1 MTITVTQIC
10 FDTAVEIDKE
20 EGALKDRD
28 FSYDRFIRPNEG
40 QMTRVVWRIFRNPED
55 AEDTLQNALST
66 IWKKRRLVCTH
77 PNPKA
82 LILKI
87 CINAAYDML
96 RKSRRRRK
104 HEEHTTLHLYTR
116 QEEDKPELTSSLAAS
131 QTNALD
137 QLMQKETERE
147 ILEAIG
153 RLPRKQ
159 AVAVLMRIV
168 KEQPYEVIAQV
179 MGCSESTVRI
189 HVARGRARLNKWLA
203 HLNPYPPGEV
213 SK

>member
-10 FDTAVEIDKE
+10 FDDVLKADKE
-20 EGALKDRD
+20 ESALTDRD

-40 QMTRVVWRIFRNPED
+40 QMTRVVWRIVRNPED
-55 AEDTLQNALST
+55 AEDTLQDALST
-66 IWKKRRLVCTH
+66 IWKKRRLVCGH
-77 PNPKA
+77 PNPRA

-96 RKSRRRRK
+96 RKRRRRRK
-104 HEEHTTLHLYTR
+104 HEKSSTLHLHS
-116 QEEDKPELTSSLAAS
+116 QQEDKPDLANPVTASHTS
-131 QTNALD
+131 ALD
-137 QLMQKETERE
+137 QLVQEETEGE

-168 KEQPYEVIAQV
+168 KEQPYEVIAQA

-189 HVARGRARLNKWLA
+189 HVARGRARLNNWLA
-203 HLNPYPPGEV
+203 HLNPHPPGEV

>member
-10 FDTAVEIDKE
+10 FDNAAEIDKE

-28 FSYDRFIRPNEG
+28 FSYDRFIRPHEG
-40 QMTRVVWRIFRNPED
+40 QMTRVVWRIVRNPED
-55 AEDTLQNALST
+55 AEDTLQDALST

-77 PNPKA
+77 PNPRA

-87 CINAAYDML
+87 CINAAYDTL
-96 RKSRRRRK
+96 RKRHRRRK
-104 HEEHTTLHLYTR
+104 HEEPTTLHQYTK
-116 QEEDKPELTSSLAAS
+116 QEDKPELTNSLTAS
-131 QTNALD
+131 HTSALD
-137 QLMQKETERE
+137 KLVQKETERE

-153 RLPRKQ
+153 RLPRNQ

-168 KEQPYEVIAQV
+168 KEQSYDVIAQA

>member
-1 MTITVTQIC
+1 MTITVTRSC
-10 FDTAVEIDKE
+10 LDKPAEIAKE

-40 QMTRVVWRIFRNPED
+40 QMTRVVWRIVRDPED
-55 AEDTLQNALST
+55 AEDTLQDALST
-66 IWKKRRLVCTH
+66 IWKKRGLVCVH
-77 PNPKA
+77 PNPRA

-87 CINAAYDML
+87 CINAAYDTL
-96 RKSRRRRK
+96 RKRSRRRK
-104 HEEHTTLHLYTR
+104 HEEPTTLHLYT
-116 QEEDKPELTSSLAAS
+116 QQEDKPGLTHSLAAS
-131 QTNALD
+131 HTGALD
-137 QLMQKETERE
+137 KLVQKETEGE

-168 KEQPYEVIAQV
+168 REQPYEVIAQA

-203 HLNPYPPGEV
+203 HLNPHPPGEV

>member
-10 FDTAVEIDKE
+10 FDDAVKFAKE
-20 EGALKDRD
+20 EGALTDRD

-40 QMTRVVWRIFRNPED
+40 QMTRVVWRIVRNAED
-55 AEDTLQNALST
+55 AEDTLQDALST

-77 PNPKA
+77 PNPRA

-87 CINAAYDML
+87 CINAAYDTL
-96 RKSRRRRK
+96 RKRRRRRK
-104 HEEHTTLHLYTR
+104 HEEPTALHLYS
-116 QEEDKPELTSSLAAS
+116 QQEDKPDLTNSLTAS
-131 QTNALD
+131 HTSALD
-137 QLMQKETERE
+137 QLVQTETERE

-153 RLPRKQ
+153 RLPRNQ

-168 KEQPYEVIAQV
+168 KEQPYEVIAQA

-189 HVARGRARLNKWLA
+189 HVARGRARLSNWLA
-203 HLNPYPPGEV
+203 HLNPHPPGEV

>member
-1 MTITVTQIC
+1 MTITVTQG
-10 FDTAVEIDKE
+10 FHDSEFKTDTE
-20 EGALKDRD
+20 ESALKERD
-28 FSYDRFIRPNEG
+28 FSYNRIIRPYEG
-40 QMTRVVWRIFRNPED
+40 LMTRAVWRILRDPED
-55 AEDTLQNALST
+55 AEDALQDALST

-77 PNPKA
+77 PNPRA

-87 CINAAYDML
+87 CIDAAYDTL
-96 RKSRRRRK
+96 RKRRRRRK
-104 HEEHTTLHLYTR
+104 HEEPTTLHYYSR
-116 QEEDKPELTSSLAAS
+116 GEDKSGLTHS
-131 QTNALD
+131 QAVSHTSALD
-137 QLMQKETERE
+137 TLVQKETERE

-153 RLPRKQ
+153 RLPRNQ

-168 KEQPYEVIAQV
+168 KEQPYELIAQA

-203 HLNPYPPGEV
+203 HLNPLPRGEV

>member
-10 FDTAVEIDKE
+10 FDNALEIEKE
-20 EGALKDRD
+20 ESALKDGD
-28 FSYDRFIRPNEG
+28 FSYDRFIRPHEG
-40 QMTRVVWRIFRNPED
+40 QMTRLVWRIVRNPED
-55 AEDTLQNALST
+55 AEDTLQDALST

-77 PNPKA
+77 PNPRA

-87 CINAAYDML
+87 CIDAAYDTL
-96 RKSRRRRK
+96 RKRHRRRK
-104 HEEHTTLHLYTR
+104 HEEPTTLHHYSR
-116 QEEDKPELTSSLAAS
+116 EEDKPGLTHLPPAS
-131 QTNALD
+131 HTGALD
-137 QLMQKETERE
+137 TLVRKETEKE

-153 RLPRKQ
+153 RLPRNQ

-168 KEQPYEVIAQV
+168 KEQPYELIAQA

-203 HLNPYPPGEV
+203 HLNPQPRGEV

>member
-1 MTITVTQIC
+1 MTIAVTQIC
-10 FDTAVEIDKE
+10 FDNAVQIDKE

-40 QMTRVVWRIFRNPED
+40 QMTRVVWRIVRNPED
-55 AEDTLQNALST
+55 AEDTLQDALST
-66 IWKKRRLVCTH
+66 IWKKRRLVCMH
-77 PNPKA
+77 PNPRA

-87 CINAAYDML
+87 CIDAAYDTL
-96 RKSRRRRK
+96 RKHRRRRK
-104 HEEHTTLHLYTR
+104 HEEPATLHQYSR
-116 QEEDKPELTSSLAAS
+116 EEDKPGLTHSPAAS
-131 QTNALD
+131 QTSALD
-137 QLMQKETERE
+137 KLVQKETERE

-153 RLPRKQ
+153 RLPRNQ

-168 KEQPYEVIAQV
+168 KEQPYEVIAQA

-213 SK
+213 CK

>member
-10 FDTAVEIDKE
+10 FDNALKIDKE
-20 EGALKDRD
+20 EGALQDRD

-40 QMTRVVWRIFRNPED
+40 QMTRVVWRIVRNPED
-55 AEDTLQNALST
+55 AEDTLQDALST

-77 PNPKA
+77 PNPRA

-87 CINAAYDML
+87 CINAAYDTL
-96 RKSRRRRK
+96 RKRRRRRN
-104 HEEHTTLHLYTR
+104 HEEPTALHLYS
-116 QEEDKPELTSSLAAS
+116 QQEDKPVFTNSLTAFQAS
-131 QTNALD
+131 ALD
-137 QLMQKETERE
+137 QLVQTETERE

-153 RLPRKQ
+153 RLPRNQ

-168 KEQPYEVIAQV
+168 KEQPYEVIAQA
-179 MGCSESTVRI
+179 MGCSENTVRI
-189 HVARGRARLNKWLA
+189 HVARGRARLSNWLA
-203 HLNPYPPGEV
+203 HLNPHPPGEV

>member
-10 FDTAVEIDKE
+10 FDNAVKIDKE

-40 QMTRVVWRIFRNPED
+40 QMTRVVWRIVRNPED
-55 AEDTLQNALST
+55 AEDTLQDALST

-77 PNPKA
+77 PNPRA

-87 CINAAYDML
+87 CINAAYDTL
-96 RKSRRRRK
+96 RKRCRRRK
-104 HEEHTTLHLYTR
+104 HEEPATLHLYS
-116 QEEDKPELTSSLAAS
+116 QEEDKPGLTNSLAAS
-131 QTNALD
+131 HASAPDKLVQE
-137 QLMQKETERE
+137 ETERE

-153 RLPRKQ
+153 RLPRNQ

-168 KEQPYEVIAQV
+168 REQPYEVIAQA

-203 HLNPYPPGEV
+203 HLNPHPPGEV
-213 SK
+213 CK

>member
-10 FDTAVEIDKE
+10 FDNAAEIDKE

-28 FSYDRFIRPNEG
+28 FSYDRFIRPHEG
-40 QMTRVVWRIFRNPED
+40 QMTRVVWRIVRNPED
-55 AEDTLQNALST
+55 AEDTLQDALST

-77 PNPKA
+77 PNPQA

-87 CINAAYDML
+87 CINAAYDTL
-96 RKSRRRRK
+96 RKRRRRRK
-104 HEEHTTLHLYTR
+104 HEEPTALHLDT
-116 QEEDKPELTSSLAAS
+116 QQEDKPRLTNSLPAS
-131 QTNALD
+131 QTSALD
-137 QLMQKETERE
+137 KLVQKETERE

-153 RLPRKQ
+153 RLPRNQ

-168 KEQPYEVIAQV
+168 KEQPYEVIAQA
-179 MGCSESTVRI
+179 MGCSQSTVRI
-189 HVARGRARLNKWLA
+189 HVARGRARLNQWLA
-203 HLNPYPPGEV
+203 HLNPHPPGEV